1 MLTLLIAAHPT
12 NVAIFSAFVY
22 STHILYDHQ
31 GDFQHAA
38 KTIGDHAEKSLP
50 IEPFLGY
57 VKSRFMNSGAG
68 PGFMLFWRAT
78 RGHSLSLPSQ
88 RPVLLAQPSQRSVKM
103 LRLEVGPQRV

>member
-1 MLTLLIAAHPT
+1 LQGALAKLYTHPFWVLGNARMLTLLIAAHPT

-57 VKSRFMNSGAG
+57 VKSRFANSG
-68 PGFMLFWRAT
+68 L
-78 RGHSLSLPSQ
+78 
-88 RPVLLAQPSQRSVKM
+88 
-103 LRLEVGPQRV
+103 